1 VRLLQSLLSINL
13 GLNHLRLSLQFRLQ
27 DQDCMKLFYCFVF
40 LLSAHVIT
48 AQSFVAKGIVR
59 DDQTNESIIGA
70 VIRNNSGQGTS
81 TDLQGKFSIAVNQPG
96 DTIFISMLGYIE
108 TQHIIDDS
116 DATNEIVVQLTPANN
131 ELKVVVVSAGKFEQ
145 DVSEVTVSME
155 VLKPELF
162 RDKNIISADE
172 ALQQTPGVSIVDKEP
187 QIRSGSGYSFG
198 AGSRVQILVD
208 DLPVLSGDAGRPAWD
223 YLPVENISQVE
234 VIKGASSVLYGSAAL
249 SGVINVRTAYPT
261 DTAKTIVTAY
271 HGVFSSPQS
280 DSSIYWSKPLMRSGV
295 NFMHSQKFG
304 QVDLIFAGNFVGD
317 DGHLGPIIDTAD
329 QSFDEKYNPFTADR
343 YNANSRARINMN
355 FRYRSKK
362 VVGLSCGLNSNW
374 NISNSLATLLWQQA
388 DTALY
393 SAFQGSATRTKQLL
407 GTIDPFITYYKSNG
421 NKHSLRTR
429 WQSLDNNN
437 DNNQGNFSDQYYAEY
452 QYQLNWENLG
462 VKKMTT
468 TMGVVAIHTDARGQL
483 FTAGNTTGKN
493 LANNYAGFF
502 QVDKKFFDKLN
513 VSAGMRYEYFEINKV
528 SDSKPVFR
536 AGLNYQLARASYV
549 RASFGQGFRFPSIA
563 EKFIVTGVGAINIFS
578 NPDLIAETSYNAEI
592 GFKQG
597 FKIGKFLGF
606 ADFAVFQQEY
616 ENFIEFTFGQWT
628 KVAPFTTIP
637 QLQANIAKS
646 VGFKSVNTGRAKIKG
661 AEVSVMGE
669 GNIGKVKLQ
678 LLAGY
683 TYTLPVSTTPEQ
695 VYGQPQDKDISILQ
709 VIPTM
714 YTYKTTSSDTTNN
727 ILKYRMQHLIRADV
741 SASWRSITLGA
752 SMRYNSHMQNI
763 DRAFED
769 LESVPTYNF
778 NPGIRSWRKNHTGGD
793 QVFDARIAYSI
804 TTSQRVS
811 VIISNLL
818 NREYSIRPLAIEEPR
833 LVMVQYSIQL

>member
-1 VRLLQSLLSINL
+1 MKFLQ
-13 GLNHLRLSLQFRLQ
+13 
-27 DQDCMKLFYCFVF
+27 FVF
-40 LLSAHVIT
+40 LFLLPFIVT
-48 AQSFVAKGIVR
+48 AQTTAVSGIVR
-59 DDQTNESIIGA
+59 DEKSGESIIGA
-70 VIRNNSGQGTS
+70 IIRNSNDHGTTS
-81 TDLQGKFSIAVNQPG
+81 DMEGKFSIEVTGEG
-96 DTIFISMLGYIE
+96 DTIRISMIGYLELLHVI
-108 TQHIIDDS
+108 TTTDFTGTIDFK
-116 DATNEIVVQLTPANN
+116 LTAISN
-131 ELKVVVVSAGKFEQ
+131 ELHVVVVSAGKFAQ

-155 VLKPELF
+155 VLRPELF
-162 RDKNIISADE
+162 RDKNIVSADE

-208 DLPVLSGDAGRPAWD
+208 DMPVLSGDAGRPAWD

-249 SGVINVRTAYPT
+249 SGVINVRTSYPA
-261 DTAKTIVTAY
+261 DTARTIVTAY
-271 HGVFSSPQS
+271 HGIFSSPQS
-280 DSSIYWSKPLMRSGV
+280 DSSVYWKKPLMRSGV
-295 NFMHSQKFG
+295 NFLHSQKFG
-304 QVDLIFAGNFVGD
+304 QLDFVLAGNFVGD
-317 DGHLGPIIDTAD
+317 DGHLGPIRDTATGK
-329 QSFDEKYNPFTADR
+329 FDDKYNPFTADK
-343 YNANSRARINMN
+343 YNANSRARLNMN
-355 FRYRSKK
+355 LRYRSRK
-362 VVGLSCGLNSNW
+362 VTGLSCGINTNW

-421 NKHSLRTR
+421 NRHSLRTR

-462 VKKMTT
+462 VKNMTT
-468 TMGVVAIHTDARGQL
+468 TTGVVAIHTDARGQL
-483 FTAGNTTGKN
+483 FTAGSPNGRN
-493 LANNYAGFF
+493 LANNYAAFF
-502 QVDKKFFDKLN
+502 QVDKKFLEKLN
-513 VSAGMRYEYFEINKV
+513 VSAGMRYEYFEINKA
-528 SDSKPVFR
+528 SASKPVFR
-536 AGLNYQLARASYV
+536 AGVNYQLARASYI

-578 NPDLIAETSYNAEI
+578 NPDLVAETSYNAEI

-597 FKIGKFLGF
+597 FKIGNFLGY

-616 ENFIEFTFGQWT
+616 QNFIEFTFGQWT

-637 QLQANIAKS
+637 QLQENIAKS

-661 AEVSVMGE
+661 AEFSVMGE
-669 GNIGKVKLQ
+669 GNLGKVKLQ

-683 TYTLPVSTTPEQ
+683 TYTLPVSTSPEY
-695 VYGQPQDKDISILQ
+695 VYGQPKDKDISLLK
-709 VIPTM
+709 VIPPN

-727 ILKYRMQHLIRADV
+727 ILKYRMQHLVRADL
-741 SASWRSITLGA
+741 AATWRGILIGGSV
-752 SMRYNSHMQNI
+752 RYNSHMQNI

-778 NPGIRSWRKNHTGGD
+778 NPGIRKWRKNHTSGD
-793 QVFDARIAYSI
+793 QVFDMRIAYSF

-811 VIISNLL
+811 LVVNNVL
-818 NREYSIRPLAIEEPR
+818 NRQYAIRPLSIEEPR
-833 LVMVQYSIQL
+833 LTMIQYTLTL